1 MCTQTYLVSP
11 VKSYKPAIA
20 KIRKKKVRIKKVS
33 FSKGIDFK
41 TATTKTCSPL
51 ILVTAR
57 KGLSTLKAL
66 RAPTEEP
73 PPPPPKASYKKVSQA
88 DETIT
93 KSRMFH
99 GSLR

>member
-1 MCTQTYLVSP
+1 MVNP

-20 KIRKKKVRIKKVS
+20 KIKKKNVRIRKVS
-33 FSKGIDFK
+33 FSNGKDFK

-57 KGLSTLKAL
+57 RGLSTLKAL

-73 PPPPPKASYKKVSQA
+73 PPPPPKASYKKVSHA
-88 DETIT
+88 EETIT

-99 GSLR
+99 GSLK